1 MIGFVQ
7 VGDSNQKEILLI
19 SQFAYAKKVPFCHF
33 RLDAIDSCMAGK
45 PLIAKRWNGDGYED
59 FETDLPKYV
68 DRLVSIH
75 KKSARMLYGNERI
88 GWLASHTKVLQQTS
102 FHKDELMHAMILN
115 GLGQYAI
122 PSFPVKNYYEIVK
135 ELRCINPAIIKP
147 VHGKQ
152 GLFVYKLFKKEQALY
167 AEDQHGV
174 QHFTEAF
181 CENYYNNI
189 AKTFGGEV
197 ILQPFLDF
205 RYDNDRVM
213 DFRLLRQRGAD
224 GSWEEVATF
233 GRIGSNA
240 ITSNFHTGGSMI
252 EADMA
257 LRAIAPEKAAALLDE
272 IMMLGEKLPLLA
284 EKYYGENAFCIGFDI
299 AVDRTTLQPYVMESN
314 LTPGLRFIQYQYAD
328 HRVNYYKYLL
338 SKE

>member
-1 MIGFVQ
+1 
-7 VGDSNQKEILLI
+7 
-19 SQFAYAKKVPFCHF
+19 
-33 RLDAIDSCMAGK
+33 
-45 PLIAKRWNGDGYED
+45 
-59 FETDLPKYV
+59 
-68 DRLVSIH
+68 
-75 KKSARMLYGNERI
+75 MLYGKERI
-88 GWLASHTKVLQQTS
+88 DWLASHTNILQQAS

-115 GLGQYAI
+115 GLGRYAI
-122 PSFPVKNYYEIVK
+122 PSFPVKNYNDILREM
-135 ELRCINPAIIKP
+135 RCIDPAIIKP

-152 GLFVYKLFKKEQALY
+152 GLFVYKLFKKDQTVF
-167 AEDQHGV
+167 AEDQRGV
-174 QHFTEAF
+174 QPFTEEF
-181 CENYYNNI
+181 CENYFLNVANR
-189 AKTFGGEV
+189 FGGDV

-205 RYDNDRVM
+205 RYDDGHVL

-224 GSWEEVATF
+224 GRWEEVATF

-257 LRAIAPEKAAALLDE
+257 LRAIAPDKANTLLDE

-284 EKYYGENAFCIGFDI
+284 EKYFGEKAFCIGFDI
-299 AVDRTTLQPYVMESN
+299 AVDRETLQPYVMESN